1 LINLDRIFLTGLR
14 KLRESAFYQ
23 LSREAIFVTCG
34 MSLTDLS
41 SAQLERAVA
50 LLKEKESIQAQ
61 LERVNRSLESL
72 GRGEIGAEKAGAVS
86 KKGRPGGRRGR
97 LKKRLL
103 KVLEA
108 AGKEGMTVKDLAK
121 KLGANPENVS
131 IWFYTTGKK
140 VKGIQRVGKAQY
152 AFAAE

>member
-14 KLRESAFYQ
+14 KLGESAFYQ

-97 LKKRLL
+97 LK
-103 KVLEA
+103 
-108 AGKEGMTVKDLAK
+108 
-121 KLGANPENVS
+121 NPENVS